1 MTREALRR
9 DERRPARLLSS
20 TALKR
25 SRKLLLV
32 AFYLRAHD
40 RSENPSRTKVRR
52 SSQRSRHYS

>member
-9 DERRPARLLSS
+9 DEGRPARLLSS

-25 SRKLLLV
+25 SPKLSLV

-40 RSENPSRTKVRR
+40 RFANLSRTKVRN
-52 SSQRSRHYS
+52 SSQRSRPPC